1 MMGSSEKELIF
12 CDTFDHPDSDLL
24 CALFSCTLG
33 LNQLSGLVWETGF
46 SNTLTTV
53 INSSALNSS
62 ATVTV
67 HGYYLCRA
75 ESALGVD
82 TQPIEISDG
91 W

>member
-12 CDTFDHPDSDLL
+12 CDTFGHRDSDLL
-24 CALFSCTLG
+24 SALFSCTLG
-33 LNQLSGLVWETGF
+33 LNPLSGLVWETGF

-53 INSSALNSS
+53 INSSA
-62 ATVTV
+62 TVTV

-75 ESALGVD
+75 ERALGVD